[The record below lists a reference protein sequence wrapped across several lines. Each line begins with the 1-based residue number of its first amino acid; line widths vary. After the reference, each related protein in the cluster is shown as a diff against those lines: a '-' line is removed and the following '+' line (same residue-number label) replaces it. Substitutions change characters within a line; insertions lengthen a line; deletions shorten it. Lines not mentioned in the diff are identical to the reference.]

1 MSTIDTCLAV
11 YEDLASEYYDPIR
24 HPTCA
29 NFREAS
35 SLLLHKW
42 LGRIRSKNGTFCEV
56 GAGKSLLA
64 ESLAMAAVSPGRLI
78 ITDSSAAMLSY
89 SRPWAGAHT
98 YLVLNDATRLA
109 LADNRCDL
117 LVSSL
122 GDPYNVQAFWDGV
135 CRVLKSG
142 GLMIFTTPAD
152 AWAKA
157 FRTNSHSDLSLA
169 QFDLR
174 DGESVDVSSWIYPK
188 EKQIEIIEKSG
199 LHFLERSV
207 VTICEIGSTE
217 LSPKLMLERGS
228 EAEIVEGY
236 LITKP

>member
-1 MSTIDTCLAV
+1 
-11 YEDLASEYYDPIR
+11 
-24 HPTCA
+24 
-29 NFREAS
+29 
-35 SLLLHKW
+35 LLQKW
-42 LGRIRSKNGTFCEV
+42 LGRNRAKGGSSFCEV

-89 SRPWAGAHT
+89 SRPWAGTHT

-109 LADNRCDL
+109 LADHRFDL

-135 CRVLKSG
+135 YRVLKSG

-174 DGESVDVSSWIYPK
+174 DGESVDVSSRIYPK

-207 VTICEIGSTE
+207 VTISEIRSTE

-228 EAEIVEGY
+228 KAEIVEGY